1 MTRSGNYLVESK
13 HHFFFHSFVANHQ
26 TLHDSLGLFQQVINV
41 TSTVNEKLSFIRSLL
56 ANTQSASRIDSSGLT
71 ESVKTLETKQ
81 NIVKILSTLE
91 TMNELLTK
99 ADNSLAMNNISDC
112 WDTLVSLKRQ
122 FALAESQ
129 SSFENLSHF
138 TELKQKAA
146 KIKKDCGQQ
155 MQNILQTCSIDPAR
169 HEDTQVLQCIT
180 ILTGKGDDFSA
191 VYESLFSSVKKT
203 IRSAVTQRINSVLT
217 DIPIEKSFL
226 QSRPKEMNEIIHVF
240 NSFENKMLGQLF
252 ATVSDYLF
260 QLVCFL
266 QNLLEIGQFTSRP
279 PFSLDDIIAMITEEL
294 LTVTSC
300 FTRQSATSNISFYL
314 EENGTENRLDFKP
327 NMSLFN
333 LPDFLLIHNVD
344 FSKSLFYQKMLT
356 KDEPNLLSFLS
367 QSTVKLSIEALCSRI
382 APKNSFYTN
391 IFTELFKFVGR
402 MKKRNENVPAS
413 IADFQKKIESFY
425 CTSFLSSLQTKIT
438 NCINASFGLS
448 SSFDPILVGSE
459 LDQIFKLIPELC
471 NMFNVLSLCV
481 EHSKLLNENCAGFI
495 SSEISPSS
503 IAKDSFVKIM
513 SKFESLFNFLFSER
527 TKATQHCCSNLIV
540 TKIIN
545 SNNFFLAL
553 DQQVIDSSVVKK
565 EFYSIFD
572 FKKGRSFRKDE
583 LLEQTKIE
591 KILLLYRSLLWFQ
604 QAIKSNR
611 ELTELLGKLDLL
623 IFKIIYSLRIETM
636 IQSIYYLELILFDK
650 NENVLYFV
658 NQLVSFLALLDS
670 QCIKVIGPKG
680 NQFLW
685 KGIGQFFGEFF
696 TASSKQISTGLVAE
710 GGIDE
715 NLKTIQR
722 MVQHCIFNLCCN
734 ETIE

>member
-91 TMNELLTK
+91 TMNELLVK

-112 WDTLVSLKRQ
+112 WDALVSLKRQ

-459 LDQIFKLIPELC
+459 MDQIFKLIL
-471 NMFNVLSLCV
+471 
-481 EHSKLLNENCAGFI
+481 
-495 SSEISPSS
+495 
-503 IAKDSFVKIM
+503 
-513 SKFESLFNFLFSER
+513 
-527 TKATQHCCSNLIV
+527 
-540 TKIIN
+540 
-545 SNNFFLAL
+545 
-553 DQQVIDSSVVKK
+553 
-565 EFYSIFD
+565 
-572 FKKGRSFRKDE
+572 
-583 LLEQTKIE
+583 
-591 KILLLYRSLLWFQ
+591 
-604 QAIKSNR
+604 
-611 ELTELLGKLDLL
+611 
-623 IFKIIYSLRIETM
+623 
-636 IQSIYYLELILFDK
+636 
-650 NENVLYFV
+650 
-658 NQLVSFLALLDS
+658 
-670 QCIKVIGPKG
+670 
-680 NQFLW
+680 
-685 KGIGQFFGEFF
+685 
-696 TASSKQISTGLVAE
+696 
-710 GGIDE
+710 
-715 NLKTIQR
+715 
-722 MVQHCIFNLCCN
+722 
-734 ETIE
+734 